1 MIAELDRLE
10 ERIEEA
16 AGAIQALRE
25 QKEQIEARLAKVE
38 QERDRYLQ
46 ERTKLAERVARLVE
60 RVDAL
65 RLEI

>member
-16 AGAIQALRE
+16 AGAIQTLRE
-25 QKEQIEARLAKVE
+25 QKERIEARLAEVE